1 MATGEGFESLAVAG
15 LVDGVTGG
23 PHDGQVQTVDGQIGQ
38 ALLKRQGEV
47 DGGLP
52 TELEQDSVRLFPE

>member
-1 MATGEGFESLAVAG
+1 MATGEGFEPLAVAG
-15 LVDGVTGG
+15 LVDGVARG

-38 ALLKRQGEV
+38 SLLERQGEV

-52 TELEQDSVRLFPE
+52 AELEQDSMSLFPE